1 MFHFDDPDLV
11 WMFLASS
18 LITLCLVLLCC
29 GSIWSIV
36 MVVKSGVIP
45 MLCCIQRC
53 SSDSP
58 WTDLNELDLD
68 QYPVNEKG
76 SRDVLTDFR
85 NV

>member
-1 MFHFDDPDLV
+1 
-11 WMFLASS
+11 
-18 LITLCLVLLCC
+18 
-29 GSIWSIV
+29 